1 MLTRRVFLQAT
12 TAGAASALWAPRPG
26 LAQTAPA
33 AIKRGGSLT
42 AAIFADPLTFDP
54 HFTGNLQGR
63 TATRA
68 IHDTLLRVNA
78 QGRLAPGLV
87 ESWEQTDD
95 RTFVLRLRA
104 NLKFQDGTSLDAA
117 AVKFNID
124 RIRDP

>member
-1 MLTRRVFLQAT
+1 MLTRRGFLQAT
-12 TAGAASALWAPRPG
+12 AAGAATVPRAPRAG

-33 AIKRGGSLT
+33 AVKRGGTLT

-87 ESWEQTDD
+87 EIVGAARRPD
-95 RTFVLRLRA
+95 VRA
-104 NLKFQDGTSLDAA
+104 QAA
-117 AVKFNID
+117 GQPEVPGRHAARRRGGQVQH
-124 RIRDP
+124 RPHP